1 MGDDAAADDSAHSEA
16 EKSSQNQQQQQKQN
30 TPPSR
35 LDAATPITQVYLSFD
50 TDLPH
55 PASWQQSTPSDDA
68 LPKCPDLK
76 AYTNPQAWSKS
87 RKNVLLF
94 LSCLA
99 TLLTAYTAG
108 AYSPPMKS
116 MAHDFHTSRLVVV
129 SGLTSFT
136 VGFGIM
142 PMALAPL
149 SEAWGRYPV
158 MIPAGLVFVVFQAI
172 CSVLTNVAAMIV
184 CRFIVGAGA
193 SVFSVI
199 IGGVIADLWDK
210 EERNTPMALF
220 SGAVLFG
227 SGLGP
232 LIASSIC
239 ELIPD
244 RTLFWKWTFWHQVIL
259 DSALLIALIIF
270 FAETRASV
278 LLSKKARVLNK
289 WYEAMEQ
296 AGIYG
301 VWVRQSDLD
310 HNAKTP
316 VVPTSSTA
324 QTANSSGGSSSDT
337 LRTSPV
343 AHRLE
348 RIRWVVKADELR
360 PPLAT
365 LVSTSLKRPFGM
377 LFTEPIV
384 FCFSLWAA
392 FAWGILYLA
401 FGFVPYLYADD
412 YNMSSRVYLALMA
425 SALLATVLGVFSE
438 RALSHAQWRTI
449 GPHNESKFWA
459 YMRRRFPADA
469 PEARLYFA
477 CIFTLLLPAGLF
489 LAFTV
494 PEDWQA
500 YAQAIGLGFANW
512 GIYSVY
518 LATFNYLADSYHIY
532 ASSALAAQSLA
543 RNLMG
548 GVFPIIAA
556 PLFGN
561 LGLVNAGY
569 ILGSVA
575 TLLTITPWVLVF
587 FGSNIRAKS
596 KLAMVRSPPPSF
608 STVLIANLSVTVS
621 AKINILFSFFI

>member
-1 MGDDAAADDSAHSEA
+1 MGAAAEGDRDSGGDLGHGET
-16 EKSSQNQQQQQKQN
+16 EKAQNHQHKHTHAQTSQ
-30 TPPSR
+30 R
-35 LDAATPITQVYLSFD
+35 LDSNSPITEVYLSFD

-55 PASWQQSTPSDDA
+55 PASWQQATPSDA
-68 LPKCPDLK
+68 SLPKCPNLR
-76 AYTNPQAWSKS
+76 AYTNPNRWSKS

-99 TLLTAYTAG
+99 TLLTAYTSG

-149 SEAWGRYPV
+149 SEAWGRYPII
-158 MIPAGLVFVVFQAI
+158 IPAGLVFVVFQAV
-172 CSVLTNVAAMIV
+172 CSVLNNVAAMIV
-184 CRFIVGAGA
+184 CRFIVGASS
-193 SVFSVI
+193 SVFSVLL
-199 IGGVIADLWDK
+199 GGVIADLWDK
-210 EERNTPMALF
+210 EDRNTPMALF

-259 DSALLIALIIF
+259 DGALLIALILF

-278 LLSKKARVLNK
+278 LLSKKARILNQ

-296 AGIYG
+296 AGVYG

-316 VVPTSSTA
+316 AISSPA
-324 QTANSSGGSSSDT
+324 VEQTATGGGSGGSSSDT
-337 LRTSPV
+337 LRTSTT
-343 AHRLE
+343 AHKLE

-365 LVSTSLKRPFGM
+365 LVSTSVKRPFSM
-377 LFTEPIV
+377 LFMEPIV
-384 FCFSLWAA
+384 FCFSLWAS

-401 FGFVPYLYADD
+401 FGFVPFLYADD

-425 SALLATVLGVFSE
+425 SSLLATAAGVFSE
-438 RALSHAQWRTI
+438 RALSHPQWKPA
-449 GPHNESKFWA
+449 GSYNDSKFWA

-477 CIFTLLLPAGLF
+477 LVFTLFLPAGLF

-494 PEDWQA
+494 PESWQQ
-500 YAQAIGLGFANW
+500 YAQAIGLGIANW

-548 GVFPIIAA
+548 GIFPIIAA

-561 LGLVNAGY
+561 LGLYNAGY

-575 TLLTITPWVLVF
+575 TLLTVTPWVLVF
-587 FGSNIRAKS
+587 FGSRIRANS
-596 KLAMVRSPPPSF
+596 KLA
-608 STVLIANLSVTVS
+608 VS
-621 AKINILFSFFI
+621 LQK